1 MHRAAHMRPEG
12 CVFETF
18 ANLGH
23 AADKI
28 DKDTPWVNITNSI
41 GGAFFM
47 VAFFKEKDQF
57 HFIGT

>member
-1 MHRAAHMRPEG
+1 
-12 CVFETF
+12 VFETF